1 MASLE
6 RSATPHRFRY
16 LVATIPALCGLLGA
30 FVANIPVSVL
40 GGLVPAPLFALVPV
54 YFWCLVRPDLMTPGI
69 ALMIGMAEDVLS
81 GGPPGIWSLAFVLT
95 YALLARQ
102 RDSFA
107 GLSGLAAIMGF
118 ATAAAFACA
127 VAYFSVAAF
136 ALLTPGAY
144 LPPIPPILGEL
155 AMTVLFYPPSTLAVG
170 WLHHRLV
177 GALRGDI

>member
-1 MASLE
+1 
-6 RSATPHRFRY
+6 
-16 LVATIPALCGLLGA
+16 
-30 FVANIPVSVL
+30 
-40 GGLVPAPLFALVPV
+40 
-54 YFWCLVRPDLMTPGI
+54 
-69 ALMIGMAEDVLS
+69 
-81 GGPPGIWSLAFVLT
+81 
-95 YALLARQ
+95 
-102 RDSFA
+102 
-107 GLSGLAAIMGF
+107 MGF

-136 ALLTPGAY
+136 AFLTPGAY